1 MSCNQFFSPS
11 SSTLRAPSPTSSD
24 LTPDPSPEERG
35 ALKCGI
41 YLEYSFY
48 VSFQIPINYIFIRN
62 TRVSG
67 SPLILRG
74 VPAGGG
80 VKILISKLARC
91 LNCNLQNYGIRRKRN
106 DSEMQEI
113 YLSLKPGN
121 PSASLV
127 PL

>member
-1 MSCNQFFSPS
+1 MASEEKEMIVKCRRFTSPP
-11 SSTLRAPSPTSSD
+11 AP
-24 LTPDPSPEERG
+24 LLEERG

-62 TRVSG
+62 ARVSG

-91 LNCNLQNYGIRRKRN
+91 LNCNLQNYGIRRKGK

-113 YLSLKPGN
+113 YLCLKPGN

>member
-1 MSCNQFFSPS
+1 MQEAVDCCN
-11 SSTLRAPSPTSSD
+11 SD

-62 TRVSG
+62 ARVSG

-80 VKILISKLARC
+80 VQILISKLPRC
-91 LNCNLQNYGIRRKRN
+91 LNRNLQNYGIRRKRN
-106 DSEMQEI
+106 DSEM
-113 YLSLKPGN
+113 
-121 PSASLV
+121 
-127 PL
+127 